1 MNVRF
6 VYFLLTAVLLPALV
20 APPAA
25 AQTPQNTPTAAAAA
39 VAAPAEPDYVI
50 GPDDVLTIAFW
61 REKDLSGDVTVR
73 PDGRITVPLIND
85 VQAAG
90 YTPEQ
95 LRTAILERAAKVL
108 AEPLVTVVVKQ
119 INSRN
124 VFITGNIA
132 KSGTFPLTAGMTV
145 MHLIT
150 VAGGLPEFADS
161 EHIAILR
168 TTGTTSERLMF
179 NYKDFIKG
187 RRLEQNILLRPG
199 DMVTVP

>member
-1 MNVRF
+1 MRVRF
-6 VYFLLTAVLLPALV
+6 LHILTAVLLSATAALHAAPQAPQN

-25 AQTPQNTPTAAAAA
+25 TAAAASA
-39 VAAPAEPDYVI
+39 SVSDYVI
-50 GPDDVLTIAFW
+50 GPDDVLTVVFW

-73 PDGRITVPLIND
+73 PDGLITLPLLND

-95 LRTAILERAAKVL
+95 LRTVILAAAAKVL
-108 AEPLVTVVVKQ
+108 AEPIVTVVPKQ

-132 KSGTFPLTAGMTV
+132 KSGSFPLTAGMTV
-145 MHLIT
+145 MHLIA
-150 VAGGLPEFADS
+150 VAGGLPEYADA

-168 TTGTTSERLMF
+168 LTGTGSERLVF